1 MGVNEMQEKIMLN
14 QLPFLDFIPL
24 GLVFMDQDTRILMVN
39 RFAADKLHRKKE
51 DLLDRVWSEEFS
63 SLLTEESDKDFEA
76 SKTIHF
82 TYGEETFIGQK
93 SRISKNGEFT
103 GVVLVF
109 QSASVLEE
117 VTKELDSYKNL
128 SLDLK
133 AIFDTSYDVI
143 YVSDGKGITLR
154 VSSACERLWGYR
166 EEDLVGKSIYQ
177 LEREG
182 VFKPSVTRMVL
193 EKEEKVALIQTT
205 KTGRR
210 LMVVGTPIKDDEG
223 RIIRVVNASRDI
235 TEVSQ
240 LQSELEEM
248 KQLTEGYRH
257 ELMDLRTKNEFEKQI
272 ISQSEKMRKVV
283 TFSQKISQVDSTVL
297 LLGESGVGKE
307 IIASFIHKLSTRQKK
322 PFIGINCGAIPEA
335 LLESELFG
343 YEQGA
348 GASKEGKLGL
358 FEMANEGT
366 LFLDEI
372 EVIPLAVQ
380 VKLMRV
386 LQEKEIVRTGGTKP
400 IKLNVR
406 VIAAT
411 DSDLGK
417 AVQSG
422 RFREDLYY
430 LLNVVPIAIPPLRER
445 REDIIPL
452 ILHFTEQ
459 LNKKYGVE
467 KKFNPGLLK
476 RLQGYDWP
484 GNVRE
489 LQNIIERL
497 IVTTDETWI
506 GPEHLPEHITTSLT
520 DQKSVQVNKIIP
532 LNEAIDQL
540 EKKLLEMAQKK
551 YGSTTK
557 MAEVLGVNQS
567 TISRKLQR
575 HLKK

>member
-1 MGVNEMQEKIMLN
+1 MKGKLRLN
-14 QLPFLDFIPL
+14 DQALFLDYIPL
-24 GLVFMDQDTRILMVN
+24 GLVFMDQNTRILMVN
-39 RFAADKLHRKKE
+39 QFAADKLHRKKE
-51 DLLDRVWSEEFS
+51 ELLNRPWAAEFPG
-63 SLLTEESDKDFEA
+63 LLTEELTGGPEA
-76 SKTIHF
+76 SNTIHF
-82 TYGEETFIGQK
+82 TFGKETFVAQK
-93 SRISKNGEFT
+93 SSISNKGEFA
-103 GVVLVF
+103 GFVLVF
-109 QSASVLEE
+109 QNASVLEE

-143 YVSDGKGITLR
+143 YVSDGQGITLR
-154 VSSACERLWGYR
+154 VSSACERLWGLR
-166 EEDLVGKSIYQ
+166 EQELVGKSVYK

-193 EKEEKVALIQTT
+193 EKREKVSLIQTT

-210 LMVVGTPIKDDEG
+210 LMVVGTPIKDNED

-235 TEVSQ
+235 TKVSK

-248 KQLTEGYRH
+248 KQLTEGYRQ

-272 ISQSEKMRKVV
+272 VSQSEKMKKVV
-283 TFSQKISQVDSTVL
+283 TFSRKIAQVDSTVL
-297 LLGESGVGKE
+297 LLGETGVGKE
-307 IIASFIHKLSTRQKK
+307 IIASFIHKSSSRERN
-322 PFIGINCGAIPEA
+322 PFIMINCGAIPEA

-343 YEQGA
+343 YEQGVE
-348 GASKEGKLGL
+348 ASKEGKLGL

-372 EVIPLAVQ
+372 GEMPLGLQ
-380 VKLMRV
+380 VKLLRV
-386 LQEKEIVRTGGTKP
+386 LQERETIRIGGTQP
-400 IKLNVR
+400 IKVNVR

-411 DSDLGK
+411 HRHLGEEVK
-417 AVQSG
+417 AG

-430 LLNVVPIAIPPLRER
+430 LLNIILISIAPLRER

-452 ILHFTEQ
+452 ILYFTEQ
-459 LNKKYGVE
+459 LNKKYGMD
-467 KKFNPGLLK
+467 KRFNPQLLK
-476 RLQGYDWP
+476 KLQGYNWP

-497 IVTTDETWI
+497 IVTTDGAWI
-506 GPEHLPEHITTSLT
+506 DPEELPEHIITSLT
-520 DQKSVQVNKIIP
+520 DQKSIQVNKIMP
-532 LNEAIDQL
+532 LNDAINLL
-540 EKKLLEMAQKK
+540 EKELLEMTQKK

-567 TISRKLQR
+567 TVSRKLQR